1 MKDYIQTHIHIA
13 SYLAIIALAMVIG
26 TGYAMY
32 VNKEVESF
40 VRKQMQEQL
49 VYMLELA
56 EITDRNG
63 ADADIENI
71 ITDCERRN
79 EYESLLIRLGTL
91 PKKDLVTV
99 QNLFESCG
107 SFYAERKALMVAKLD
122 REFKNLSDLNDFMK
136 IVNEKSTDMNEL
148 QEWNELLTLEKTRSA
163 LLTDQGTLQAD
174 IISELISGNNPSSK
188 EVSALV
194 REAQDISELLSV
206 QDKRIDT
213 IRGAMQQ

>member
-1 MKDYIQTHIHIA
+1 
-13 SYLAIIALAMVIG
+13 
-26 TGYAMY
+26 
-32 VNKEVESF
+32 
-40 VRKQMQEQL
+40 
-49 VYMLELA
+49 
-56 EITDRNG
+56 
-63 ADADIENI
+63 
-71 ITDCERRN
+71 
-79 EYESLLIRLGTL
+79 
-91 PKKDLVTV
+91 
-99 QNLFESCG
+99 
-107 SFYAERKALMVAKLD
+107 
-122 REFKNLSDLNDFMK
+122 MK